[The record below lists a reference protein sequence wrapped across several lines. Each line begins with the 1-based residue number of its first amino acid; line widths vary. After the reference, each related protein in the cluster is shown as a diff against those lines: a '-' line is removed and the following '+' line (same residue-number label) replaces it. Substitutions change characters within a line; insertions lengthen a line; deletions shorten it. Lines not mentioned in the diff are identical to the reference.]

1 MGLLG
6 KRKSF
11 WRNNDQKIVAMMFA
25 RPGRIRAYCSVS
37 GGLDALRDAGGVSD
51 VEVWEVRRPRR
62 TTGVHGERLDEDD
75 YSCPRT
81 EEKSVETSSSGRKKI
96 SEEEEEKII
105 ERRELHAQLNRED
118 SAYGYPNASHRNIIN
133 ANSSNEGPTTPPNQ
147 QECEQPPPRVGAK
160 RCAVPHSGSMPEFG
174 SEAKL
179 WARRGMRRQPQRL
192 DVRLQCAQ
200 LGVIE
205 SPSSYV

>member
-75 YSCPRT
+75 YSCSRT

-160 RCAVPHSGSMPEFG
+160 RCAVPHSGSTPEFG

>member
-1 MGLLG
+1 M
-6 KRKSF
+6 
-11 WRNNDQKIVAMMFA
+11 RNNDQKIVAMFA

-75 YSCPRT
+75 YTCSRT
-81 EEKSVETSSSGRKKI
+81 EEKNVETSSSGRKKI